1 MKFPVTLRARLSL
14 LVLLAI
20 VPLFGL
26 SLLGAVLTTRDAVTQ
41 ITKDLE
47 FSASLIAA
55 NQERVA
61 DSARKVLS
69 TISLI
74 PGIVEGKES
83 NCQRYFKALTAQLPV
98 YTNIGIVGIDGT
110 ILCHSVPNTPE
121 AFTGDRPW
129 FQSAIAGGDFG
140 ASGYLLGRISGKP
153 IIIFSLPIK
162 NGDGKIQ
169 AIAFAGMLLSEV
181 SKNITS
187 ALLPA
192 GQAVVLLDHD
202 GVVLA
207 TNSDQAA
214 TVGKPLP
221 IAGVGEA
228 IKANAPRVFDATD
241 ASGAERIYAFRP
253 SNVSPA
259 SPFFVLV
266 SADRIEV
273 LAPALERLI
282 QVLSALMLI
291 TLFGMWVAWLLVG
304 RAIVKPAVEILE
316 ATRRIQSGAL
326 GTRIPVRPGDEKNE
340 LTRIAKGFNGMA
352 DSLQQRE
359 QSQAKSYAELSQSQ
373 TQLLAAQKLGRI
385 GHWHLDMRSN
395 RLTWSENLH
404 DLFGLK
410 PGEFDGDHA
419 TFLNM
424 IHPDDRARYDERRA
438 AAHLSGTELEIEYRI
453 TTPAGNVRWMHQRGQ
468 VPANQAGRPLS
479 RSGVVQDITE
489 QHNARE
495 HLRLLETAIA
505 RLNDVILITEA
516 EPLDKPG
523 PRIVFV
529 NDAFE
534 RNTGYS
540 REEALGR
547 SPRFLQGPHTQQS
560 ELRRISQAFGAR
572 QSVRAELIN
581 YTKARKEY
589 WIELEI
595 TPIANDKG
603 CVTHFVS
610 VQRDITQRKAAE
622 KALIQSEQRYAALFE
637 KAPVPMWV
645 FDAVDHRFL
654 TVNRAAVENYG
665 YSVDEFQFMT
675 IFDIRDEAD
684 HTSIRNGLLGLT
696 EPRPYWQ
703 HRRKDGSHMKVK
715 VVAKSI
721 QYQGREACFVVAL
734 DITPQVNAETNVKDQ
749 ILMLQHA
756 AEAAQAIT
764 WHQTV
769 DGMLQE
775 VVDQARN
782 VMGAHQSMI
791 SLTRGDD
798 LPPVISA
805 LSVSGKYA
813 RYKDQRNLPGGS
825 GIYGM
830 VREKNRVV
838 RMTQAELEAHP
849 RWHDFQSYTASYP
862 VIRGWLAVP
871 LTGRIGQN
879 IGMLQLSDK
888 YDGDFTLLDEY
899 VAIELAQLASVAI
912 ENARLLEQVRQLNA
926 GLEKKVAER
935 TLALARQEA
944 LFRALAEQA
953 PQVIWTADSKG
964 VGNYFNR
971 AWFDLVG
978 GTPADWVGLK
988 GTSVTHPDD
997 RPGVREN
1004 WARAVATRSPFV
1016 GIRRLRGQDGSYH
1029 VMSYRAAPVL
1039 DEQGEVSFWV
1049 GIDADVTEI
1058 KSIES
1063 ALRLSNQELEA
1074 FSYSVSHDLRAP
1086 LNTIDGFSKLLA
1098 KQMTGDAGSK
1108 AQHYLTRIQAG
1119 VAQMGKLIEDLLALA
1134 QVSRMELRP
1143 ELVDLSALSRR
1154 ILDDWQARDPK
1165 RQVELHIQPGLVAQG
1180 DASLLRVLMENLLG
1194 NAWKFTS
1201 QRANANI
1208 TVGQQPDAVGPP
1220 VFFVRDDGAGFD
1232 MAYAD
1237 KLFVAFQRLHAASE
1251 FPGTGVGLATVGRV
1265 IGRHGGQLWADASP
1279 GKGATFFFTLPKMPV
1294 APSDDRVSGYE
1305 ASF

>member
-1 MKFPVTLRARLSL
+1 MKFAMTLRTRLVI
-14 LVLLAI
+14 LVLAAI
-20 VPLFGL
+20 VPLFAL
-26 SLLGAVLTTRDAVTQ
+26 SLIGALLTARHAVTDT
-41 ITKDLE
+41 TKNLE
-47 FSASLIAA
+47 FSASLVAA
-55 NQERVA
+55 NQQRIAESVRQLL
-61 DSARKVLS
+61 SA
-69 TISLI
+69 IAYAPAI
-74 PGIVEGKES
+74 MEGKEPV
-83 NCQRYFKALTAQLPV
+83 CQRYFKTLTAELQI
-98 YTNIGIVGIDGT
+98 YTSVGIVGSDGYIT
-110 ILCHSVPNTPE
+110 CNSLPNNPR
-121 AFTGDRPW
+121 AFVGDRSY
-129 FQSAIAGGDFG
+129 FQLAMASGDFTAGGYMVG
-140 ASGYLLGRISGKP
+140 RLSGRP
-153 IIIFSLPIK
+153 IITFSLPVK
-162 NGDGKIQ
+162 GVDGSPQ
-169 AIAFAGMLLSEV
+169 AVVFAAMLLSELA
-181 SKNITS
+181 KNIAS
-187 ALLPA
+187 VSQPNER
-192 GQAVVLLDHD
+192 VVIMDRN

-207 TNSDQAA
+207 ASPDNAA
-214 TVGKPLP
+214 QVGKPVP
-221 IAGVGEA
+221 IARVRDAINAGVP
-228 IKANAPRVFDATD
+228 NVFDATD
-241 ASGAERIYAFRP
+241 ASGAREIYAFRP
-253 SNVSPA
+253 STPLPNP
-259 SPFFVLV
+259 PFFVLV
-266 SADRIEV
+266 SADRGEV
-273 LAPALERLI
+273 LAPVRQRLI
-282 QVLSALMLI
+282 LNFLALALI
-291 TLFGMWVAWLLVG
+291 ALFGSWMAWLLAG
-304 RAIVKPAVEILE
+304 RAIVKPAADILE
-316 ATRRIQSGAL
+316 ATGRMQAGAL
-326 GTRIPVRPGDEKNE
+326 DTRIPVRPGDARNE
-340 LTRIAKGFNGMA
+340 LTRIASGFNSMA
-352 DSLQQRE
+352 DALQQRE
-359 QSQAKSYAELSQSQ
+359 QSQAKSYAELRLSQS
-373 TQLLAAQKLGRI
+373 QLLAAQKLGRI

-419 TFLNM
+419 TFLKM
-424 IHPDDRARYDERRA
+424 IHPDDHERYEEQRA
-438 AAHLSGTELEIEYRI
+438 AAHLNGKALEIDYRI
-453 TTPAGNVRWMHQRGQ
+453 ITPAGDVRWMHQRGQ
-468 VPANQAGRPLS
+468 SFTNEADHALL
-479 RSGVVQDITE
+479 RSGVVQDITA
-489 QHNARE
+489 QHASRE
-495 HLRLLETAIA
+495 HLLLLETAIA
-505 RLNDVILITEA
+505 RLNDVVLITEA
-516 EPLDKPG
+516 EPFAEPG
-523 PRIVFV
+523 PRIVYV

-534 RNTGYS
+534 GHTGYS
-540 REEALGR
+540 QEEALGR
-547 SPRFLQGPHTQQS
+547 SPRFLQGPNTQQS
-560 ELRRISQAFGAR
+560 ELHRMSQALKTW
-572 QSVRAELIN
+572 QPVRVELIN
-581 YTKARKEY
+581 YTKTGKEY
-589 WIELEI
+589 WVEIEI
-595 TPIANDKG
+595 SPIANDKG
-603 CVTHFVS
+603 WFTHWVS
-610 VQRDITQRKAAE
+610 VQRDITHRKAAE
-622 KALIQSEQRYAALFE
+622 KALMNSEQRYAALFE

-654 TVNRAAVENYG
+654 TVNRAAVEAYG
-665 YSVDEFQFMT
+665 YSAAEFLSMT

-684 HTSIRNGLLGLT
+684 HTAIRNRLLGLT

-734 DITPQVNAETNVKDQ
+734 DITPQVNAETNVEDQ
-749 ILMLQHA
+749 ILMLQRA
-756 AEAAQAIT
+756 ADAAQAIT

-775 VVDQARN
+775 VVDQARG

-813 RYKDQRNLPGGS
+813 GYKDQRNLPGGF

-888 YDGDFTLLDEY
+888 YAGDFTLQDEY

-926 GLEKKVAER
+926 GLEKKVSER

-944 LFRALAEQA
+944 LFRTLAEQA

-1039 DEQGEVSFWV
+1039 DEQGEVAFWV

-1098 KQMTGDAGSK
+1098 KQMSGDTGSK

-1134 QVSRMELRP
+1134 QVSRMELRL

-1265 IGRHGGQLWADASP
+1265 IARHGGQLWADASP
-1279 GKGATFFFTLPKMPV
+1279 DKGATFFFTLPKMSA
-1294 APSDDRVSGYE
+1294 APSDNSVPGYE